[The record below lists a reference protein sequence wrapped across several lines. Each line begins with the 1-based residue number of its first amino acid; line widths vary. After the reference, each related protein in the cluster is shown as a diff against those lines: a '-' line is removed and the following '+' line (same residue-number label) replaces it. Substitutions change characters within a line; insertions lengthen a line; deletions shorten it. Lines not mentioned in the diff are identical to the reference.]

1 MRLPCYSK
9 NKRFLPNTL
18 LYISNKAKLR
28 FRFAFRPLER
38 RNVDES
44 TYPTFQGVWPNLYV
58 VDKFNV
64 HVMRTLTF
72 YSTTYV
78 LSVAKLQEHYYRINS
93 KRYYFTHKNGH
104 HRPLA
109 SQSKCKDSTKME
121 VI

>member
-44 TYPTFQGVWPNLYV
+44 TYPTFQGVWPNLYTT
-58 VDKFNV
+58 DKFNV
-64 HVMRTLTF
+64 HAMRTLT
-72 YSTTYV
+72 
-78 LSVAKLQEHYYRINS
+78 
-93 KRYYFTHKNGH
+93 
-104 HRPLA
+104 
-109 SQSKCKDSTKME
+109 
-121 VI
+121 